1 MQYKIFFSSLS
12 KYQEVF
18 QNEISMLQI
27 HSLCFLMI
35 LSWYFFKS
43 IENLRF
49 CKTISWWLRFI
60 IIDIMKMMMRRL
72 FEFSV
77 KAWMKAEWLFFVVSM
92 TCKVSIFDWI
102 ASNFCFFCSSSYWSI
117 ACVSCSLISRENSS
131 SASLLSDFIIWCL
144 FSDMMFCKIETSS
157 FQLCCNYV
165 AVIML
170 EYQIIISKKS
180 LK

>member
-12 KYQEVF
+12 KCQEVF
-18 QNEISMLQI
+18 QNEILTSRI

-49 CKTISWWLRFI
+49 CKMTSWWFHFI
-60 IIDIMKMMMRRL
+60 VVDIIETMHRL
-72 FEFSV
+72 FKFFV
-77 KAWMKAEWLFFVVSM
+77 KAWVKAQWLLFIVSM
-92 TCKVSIFDWI
+92 TCRVSIFDWI
-102 ASNFCFFCSSSYWSI
+102 AASFCFFCSSSRWSI
-117 ACVSCSLISRENSS
+117 TQVSCSLISRESSS
-131 SASLLSDFIIWCL
+131 SASLLSDFIMQRS
-144 FSDMMFCKIETSS
+144 FSDMISCKIEMSS
-157 FQLCCNYV
+157 FQLCCNHV
-165 AVIML
+165 AVVML